1 MKIEKPK
8 KTAPLIIE
16 DVIVDGKKKISVRI
30 ESPEDRWREFLN
42 ERDVLR
48 TQIELGSK
56 LEVIGGTTTYQR
68 GR

>member
-30 ESPEDRWREFLN
+30 ESPEDRWREFLSCTKDTN
-42 ERDVLR
+42 R
-48 TQIELGSK
+48 IELGSK

>member
-1 MKIEKPK
+1 MSPMLKLVGVPEMKCYKCGERRGLSKSLQI
-8 KTAPLIIE
+8 ALIR
-16 DVIVDGKKKISVRI
+16 VS
-30 ESPEDRWREFLN
+30 N

>member
-1 MKIEKPK
+1 MKCPTCGEIRGLKNSIQI
-8 KTAPLIIE
+8 ALIR
-16 DVIVDGKKKISVRI
+16 VS
-30 ESPEDRWREFLN
+30 N

-48 TQIELGSK
+48 AQIELGSK